1 MGLKDLRQAL
11 CQSQK
16 EVAQRFNMSTRMYQ
30 NYENDFKYK
39 GTPKHNLI
47 LEVLAKEVHAANETS
62 ILTLE
67 QIKKKTQAIFK
78 KNNIRYCYLLGS
90 YAEGNPTATSDVD
103 LLIDKFEDSF
113 AFLIFVEEIRQA
125 LRKNVD
131 IICLDRLTKITI
143 VDEVLNEGIK
153 IYG

>member
-1 MGLKDLRQAL
+1 MELKDLRHVL
-11 CQSQK
+11 GQSQK

-30 NYENDFKYK
+30 NYENDLKYK
-39 GTPKHNLI
+39 GTFKYNLI
-47 LEVLAKEVHAANETS
+47 LEILAKEVYIEDETS

-78 KNNIRYCYLLGS
+78 KNDIRYCYLFGS
-90 YAEGNPTATSDVD
+90 YAKGSPTPTSDVD

-113 AFLIFVEEIRQA
+113 GFLIFVEEIRQA

-131 IICLDRLTKITI
+131 IVCLDRLTIATI
-143 VDEVLNEGIK
+143 VDEVLKEGIK